1 MKHINDMLGL
11 FDRDCWTRVGFG
23 WEKST
28 LWKAMYWG
36 FEVLK
41 ERDAEAQALKDN
53 VNGTGTDVTE
63 NTDADGAYETEEDVS
78 PYVAISKTEKFHW
91 ACYILNWMDDNT
103 EFHSY
108 IKNGNECFRHRPSVT
123 EEVEKFLLKPF
134 SEAENRLMVEA
145 LGEQYASNWAKIA
158 EKERKA
164 TFERYGSELVDM
176 ILDNID
182 DSADIAQALSDNDWN
197 WTAFGEDVAKTLAV
211 KIAGAMEYLPK
222 KYGYT
227 TPWVIS
233 TCGNLAMIEKVCAVD

>member
-41 ERDAEAQALKDN
+41 EREAEAQALKDN

-78 PYVAISKTEKFHW
+78 PYVAISKTEKFQW

-108 IKNGNECFRHRPSVT
+108 IKNGNECFRHRPNVA

-145 LGEQYASNWAKIA
+145 LGEQYAANWASIA
-158 EKERKA
+158 EKERTA
-164 TFERYGSELVDM
+164 TFERYGSELVQL
-176 ILDNID
+176 I
-182 DSADIAQALSDNDWN
+182 NDERNFGFPCTFEEWN
-197 WTAFGEDVAKTLAV
+197 CSAFGEDVAKTLAV

>member
-78 PYVAISKTEKFHW
+78 PYVAISKIERFHW
-91 ACYILNWMDDNT
+91 ACYILNWMDDST
-103 EFHSY
+103 EFHAY
-108 IKNGNECFRHRPSVT
+108 IKNGNECFRHRPNVA

-158 EKERKA
+158 EKERIA
-164 TFERYGSELVDM
+164 IFERYGEELADM
-176 ILDNID
+176 ISDTRSGGWLD
-182 DSADIAQALSDNDWN
+182 SETETDWN
-197 WTAFGEDVAKTLAV
+197 WSAFGEDVAKTLAV
-211 KIAGAMEYLPK
+211 KVAGAMEYLPK